1 MAKGFNVPII
11 HVNADDV
18 EACIAA
24 IRLAMAYRERWGR
37 DVVIDLIG
45 YRRYGHNETDE
56 PAYTQP
62 MMAAQIKAHPPVSEI
77 YAGQLVKEGVVTP
90 EEVET
95 RERQGAPR
103 ELSADPQGAQARRW
117 RRASTR
123 TETSTQVGTGELD
136 RTKSPEVETAVSE
149 KRLRSLNE
157 ELLRVPE
164 SFTIHR
170 KLRKPLAAGIEAL
183 DEGRHRVRP
192 RRGARVRLAADRGHA
207 TSG

>member
-62 MMAAQIKAHPPVSEI
+62 MMAAQIKAHPPVSRDLRRA
-77 YAGQLVKEGVVTP
+77 AGRGGGRHP
-90 EEVET
+90 GGR
-95 RERQGAPR
+95 RERGA
-103 ELSADPQGAQARRW
+103 EDA
-117 RRASTR
+117 RASSRRSTR
-123 TETSTQVGTGELD
+123 SCRRKMEAGEYEDPTATQVGTGELD
-136 RTKSPEVETAVSE
+136 RTKSPEVDTAVSE
-149 KRLRSLNE
+149 KRLR
-157 ELLRVPE
+157 R
-164 SFTIHR
+164 
-170 KLRKPLAAGIEAL
+170 
-183 DEGRHRVRP
+183 
-192 RRGARVRLAADRGHA
+192 
-207 TSG
+207 